1 MTCVLLRDGLES
13 FFAVRDLLHPALAV
27 QIFYGCV
34 NLATGELLHSLF
46 ERWVLLA
53 HDLVQMG
60 GSHSGLLQLVVGPS
74 GPDGFVL
81 SHVTHKQ
88 HTILL
93 AESVQEVVNLPGA
106 SETRFIE
113 HIELFFLGSG
123 LWFSRKVML
132 QRIRLN
138 TSLSKFLC
146 SPRGWR
152 ETLDAVALA
161 FSGVTDGAQ
170 RGCFTCSGYSLQRR
184 NLIAATQ
191 NLLYCSMLTAAEMWV
206 VLFDLAAGLAAD
218 QRRILVLACAHQPDV
233 VALQGDHLVRSEAAS
248 DGRMRLPLN

>member
-1 MTCVLLRDGLES
+1 MTGVFLRNCLES

-27 QIFYGCV
+27 QIFDGCV
-34 NLATGELLHSLF
+34 HLATGELLHSLF
-46 ERWVLLA
+46 ERRVLLA
-53 HDLVQMG
+53 HDLVQMC

-81 SHVTHKQ
+81 SHVAHKQ
-88 HTILL
+88 NSVLF

-113 HIELFFLGSG
+113 HVEMFFLGSG

-138 TSLSKFLC
+138 TGLSKSLC

-161 FSGVTDGAQ
+161 LSGVTDGAQ
-170 RGCFTCSGYSLQRR
+170 RGRFACSGYALQSC
-184 NLIAATQ
+184 NLIAA
-191 NLLYCSMLTAAEMWV
+191 A
-206 VLFDLAAGLAAD
+206 
-218 QRRILVLACAHQPDV
+218 
-233 VALQGDHLVRSEAAS
+233 
-248 DGRMRLPLN
+248 

>member
-81 SHVTHKQ
+81 SHVTHEQ
-88 HTILL
+88 HAILL
-93 AESVQEVVNLPGA
+93 AESVQEIVNLPGA
-106 SETRFIE
+106 GETRFIE
-113 HIELFFLGSG
+113 HVEMFFLSFGSR
-123 LWFSRKVML
+123 FSGKMML
-132 QRIRLN
+132 QRIRWNSCL
-138 TSLSKFLC
+138 
-146 SPRGWR
+146 
-152 ETLDAVALA
+152 
-161 FSGVTDGAQ
+161 
-170 RGCFTCSGYSLQRR
+170 
-184 NLIAATQ
+184 
-191 NLLYCSMLTAAEMWV
+191 
-206 VLFDLAAGLAAD
+206 
-218 QRRILVLACAHQPDV
+218 
-233 VALQGDHLVRSEAAS
+233 
-248 DGRMRLPLN
+248 